1 VVAVAP
7 TRKSFSES
15 TVVRSAS
22 KASLDKDAEG
32 EEAGTDEIEEEKKR
46 SFTSEGGWA
55 WVGMCVLGW
64 WVDV

>member
-1 VVAVAP
+1 M
-7 TRKSFSES
+7 
-15 TVVRSAS
+15 RSAS